1 MPEPRSSNVRNAQ
14 RRIEDATWPL
24 PMAGEALCALA
35 RASGLPV
42 ADREIT
48 PTPPGLSA
56 EQLGWWIEAL
66 AEGRSVQAT
75 QIDFSLAEIPA
86 LVAKGAPLLLRVKT
100 QEGEGFVAI
109 AGARRKAAL
118 LVGPDLRTHRIR
130 VAALA
135 EHVARPV
142 EQSLRQGVDALLER
156 VSLESRRRARASAAL
171 ISDRMKAV
179 RFRTGWLLRLPP
191 GSKLRKES
199 QEIQLG
205 RHASTLLAAHAIQ
218 YLLFVA
224 SWWLLGRGVLD
235 GTFDGG
241 WLIGWS
247 LLLFSLIPFRLLAT
261 WFQGLLTTTAGAWL
275 RRRLLRGALQ
285 VPREDLRRKGAGQLF
300 GMAVETGAIEGLAL
314 SGGVAAL
321 FSLLEL
327 TLAILVLWSGGGLL
341 PGLLLG
347 LCAAAVLGLGIQYLT
362 ERRIW
367 TRERLSMTHQLLE
380 AMVGHRT
387 RLAQQPPE
395 EWHVQEDSALARYVD
410 SARAMDRSSIWLTG
424 FVPRAWLAVA
434 VASLIPAVV
443 GQAAPARL
451 AISVGGI
458 LLAYRSL
465 RRLSAGLS
473 SLAGAVIAAESVR
486 PLAAAATSTET
497 APQSPL
503 VLRRH
508 QSSEATD
515 GFAIQACDLFFR
527 YPGQAEPVLQGSNLS
542 IPRGTH
548 VLLEGPSGA
557 GKTTLASVLAGLE
570 TPDSGLLLADGYDR
584 SVLGPSGWRQRV
596 VLAPQARDNF
606 LFGGSLAFNLLMGR
620 RWPALP
626 ADLADADAVC
636 RELGL
641 GDLLDRL
648 PGGLHQMVG
657 ETGWQLSQGERAR
670 VFLARALLQN
680 PDVLVLDEGFA
691 ALDSENVDRAARC
704 LLRRAQTVLAIA
716 HV

>member
-1 MPEPRSSNVRNAQ
+1 MAEPRSNNVRNAE

-24 PMAGEALCALA
+24 PAVGEALCALA
-35 RASGLPV
+35 HASGLPV
-42 ADREIT
+42 ADT
-48 PTPPGLSA
+48 QVTAAPAGLSP
-56 EQLGWWIEAL
+56 EQLSVWIEAF
-66 AEGRSVQAT
+66 AEARGVQAGP
-75 QIDFSLAEIPA
+75 IDFSVTEIPA
-86 LVAKGAPLLLRVKT
+86 LVAGGAPLLLRVKT

-109 AGARRKAAL
+109 AGARRKTVSI
-118 LVGPDLRTHRIR
+118 VGPDLRIHRIR
-130 VAALA
+130 IAALA
-135 EHVARPV
+135 KHVARPV
-142 EQSLRQGVDALLER
+142 EQTLRKGVDALLER
-156 VSLESRRRARASAAL
+156 VSLDSRRRARASEAL
-171 ISDRMKAV
+171 IGERLRAV
-179 RFRTGWLLRLPP
+179 RFRSGWLLRLPP
-191 GSKLRKES
+191 GSELRKEAR
-199 QEIQLG
+199 EIQVG
-205 RHASTLLAAHAIQ
+205 RHATSLLAAHSIQ
-218 YLLFVA
+218 YLLFVV

-235 GTFDGG
+235 GTFDQG
-241 WLIGWS
+241 WLIGWI

-261 WFQGLLTTTAGAWL
+261 WSQGLLTTTAGAWL

-285 VPREDLRRKGAGQLF
+285 VRKEDLRRKGAGQLF
-300 GMAVETGAIEGLAL
+300 GMAVETGAIEALAL

-321 FSLLEL
+321 FSLVEL
-327 TLAILVLWSGGGLL
+327 TLAILVLWSGAGLL

-347 LCAAAVLGLGIQYLT
+347 LWAAAVLGLGIQYLI

-367 TRERLSMTHQLLE
+367 TRERLTLTHQLLE

-410 SARAMDRSSIWLTG
+410 AARAMDRSSIWLTG

-434 VASLIPAVV
+434 IVSLIPAVV
-443 GQAAPARL
+443 SQAAPARL

-473 SLAGAVIAAESVR
+473 NLAGAAIAARAVR
-486 PLAAAATSTET
+486 PLAAAAANAERG
-497 APQSPL
+497 PQTPL
-503 VLRRH
+503 VIGRH
-508 QSSEATD
+508 QSDATN
-515 GFAIQACDLFFR
+515 GFAIQARDLVFR

-542 IPRGTH
+542 LTRGSR

-570 TPDSGLLLADGYDR
+570 TADSGLLLADGYDR
-584 SVLGPSGWRQRV
+584 SVLGASGWRQRV
-596 VLAPQARDNF
+596 VMTPQARDNF

-626 ADLADADAVC
+626 GDLADADAVC

-691 ALDSENVDRAARC
+691 ALDPENVDRVARC
-704 LLRRAQTVLAIA
+704 VLRRARTVLAIA